1 MNYAA
6 TAKRVLKT
14 IERAG
19 KPITIVRPGTAEGWT
34 REYDPAQMRDKWT
47 HPGVEEGDPD
57 IVVYED
63 PATTP
68 IEDNTSAVEDGYVDP
83 ATTPVEDATSA
94 VEDGYNASEIDGTM
108 VQAGDR
114 RYWVP
119 AQGLA
124 EPRTIDRL
132 VDGSDSL
139 AVVSCKRVAP
149 GPVVILYEVQCR
161 G

>member
-1 MNYAA
+1 MNYTA

-47 HPGVEEGDPD
+47 HAGAKEGDPD

-68 IEDNTSAVEDGYVDP
+68 VEDN
-83 ATTPVEDATSA
+83 TSA

-119 AQGLA
+119 AEGIA

-139 AVVSCKRVAP
+139 AIVSCKRVAP

>member
-1 MNYAA
+1 MNYTA
-6 TAKRVLKT
+6 TASRILKT
-14 IERAG
+14 IQKNG
-19 KPITIVRPGTAEGWT
+19 KAIKIVRPGSATGWVQS
-34 REYDPAQMRDKWT
+34 YDPAKLQDKWT
-47 HPGVEEGDPD
+47 HAGENPGDPD

-68 IEDNTSAVEDGYVDP
+68 IEDN
-83 ATTPVEDATSA
+83 TSA

-119 AQGLA
+119 ASGLS

-132 VDGSDSL
+132 TDGSDSL
-139 AVVSCKRVAP
+139 AIISCKRVAP
-149 GPVVILYEVQCR
+149 GSVVLLYEVQCR

>member
-1 MNYAA
+1 MNYTA

-19 KPITIVRPGTAEGWT
+19 KPITIERPGTAEGWT

-47 HPGVEEGDPD
+47 HPGAEEGDPD
-57 IVVYED
+57 IVVYD
-63 PATTP
+63 
-68 IEDNTSAVEDGYVDP
+68 DP

-119 AQGLA
+119 AEGLA

-139 AVVSCKRVAP
+139 AIVSCKRVAP
-149 GPVVILYEVQCR
+149 GPVVVLYEVQCR

>member
-14 IERAG
+14 IQKNG
-19 KPITIVRPGTAEGWT
+19 KAIKIVMPGTAEGWT

-47 HPGVEEGDPD
+47 HPGAEEGDPD

-68 IEDNTSAVEDGYVDP
+68 VEDNTS
-83 ATTPVEDATSA
+83 S

-119 AQGLA
+119 AEGLA

-139 AVVSCKRVAP
+139 AIVSCKRVAP
-149 GPVVILYEVQCR
+149 GPVVVLYEVQCR

>member
-47 HPGVEEGDPD
+47 HPGEEEGDPD
-57 IVVYED
+57 VVVYED

-68 IEDNTSAVEDGYVDP
+68 IEDSTSAVEDGYKS
-83 ATTPVEDATSA
+83 E
-94 VEDGYNASEIDGTM
+94 EIDGTM

-119 AQGLA
+119 AEGLA

-139 AVVSCKRVAP
+139 AIVSCKRVAP

>member
-19 KPITIVRPGTAEGWT
+19 KPITIVRPGTADGWT
-34 REYDPAQMRDKWT
+34 REYDPTKMRDKWT
-47 HPGVEEGDPD
+47 HPGAEEGDPD

-68 IEDNTSAVEDGYVDP
+68 IEDTTSAVEDGY
-83 ATTPVEDATSA
+83 T
-94 VEDGYNASEIDGTM
+94 ASETDGTM

-119 AQGLA
+119 AEGLA

-139 AVVSCKRVAP
+139 AIVTCKRVAP

>member
-47 HPGVEEGDPD
+47 HPGAKEGDPD
-57 IVVYED
+57 VVVYED

-68 IEDNTSAVEDGYVDP
+68 IEDTTSAVEDGYKAD
-83 ATTPVEDATSA
+83 
-94 VEDGYNASEIDGTM
+94 EIDGTM
-108 VQAGDR
+108 VQQDDR

-119 AQGLA
+119 ASGLS

-132 VDGSDSL
+132 TDGSDSL
-139 AVVSCKRVAP
+139 AVISCKRVAP
-149 GPVVILYEVQCR
+149 GSVVLLYEVQCR

>member
-19 KPITIVRPGTAEGWT
+19 KPIAIVRPGTAEGWT

-47 HPGVEEGDPD
+47 HPGAEEGDPD
-57 IVVYED
+57 VVVYED

-68 IEDNTSAVEDGYVDP
+68 GEDSTSAVEDGYKAD
-83 ATTPVEDATSA
+83 
-94 VEDGYNASEIDGTM
+94 EIDGTM

-139 AVVSCKRVAP
+139 AIVSCKRVAP

>member
-1 MNYAA
+1 MNYTA

-47 HPGVEEGDPD
+47 HHGAEEGDPD
-57 IVVYED
+57 IVV
-63 PATTP
+63 
-68 IEDNTSAVEDGYVDP
+68 YVDP
-83 ATTPVEDATSA
+83 ATTPVEDNTSA

-119 AQGLA
+119 AEGLA

-139 AVVSCKRVAP
+139 AIVSCKRVAP

>member
-1 MNYAA
+1 MNYVAG
-6 TAKRVLKT
+6 AKRVLKT
-14 IERAG
+14 IEKNG

-34 REYDPAQMRDKWT
+34 RSYDPGEMRDRWT
-47 HPGVEEGDPD
+47 KPGENPGDPD

-63 PATTP
+63 PATTT
-68 IEDNTSAVEDGYVDP
+68 IEDETSAVEDGYT
-83 ATTPVEDATSA
+83 AQEA
-94 VEDGYNASEIDGTM
+94 DGTM
-108 VQAGDR
+108 VLAGDR

-119 AQGLA
+119 ARGLA

-149 GPVVILYEVQCR
+149 GPVVLLYEVQCR

>member
-6 TAKRVLKT
+6 TAKRVLNT
-14 IERAG
+14 INKNG
-19 KPITIVRPGTAEGWT
+19 KPVSIVRPGSAEGWT
-34 REYDPAQMRDKWT
+34 REFDPAQMRDKWT
-47 HPGVEEGDPD
+47 RPGEEGEPD

-68 IEDNTSAVEDGYVDP
+68 IEEKTSAVEDGYRSD
-83 ATTPVEDATSA
+83 
-94 VEDGYNASEIDGTM
+94 EIDGTM
-108 VQAGDR
+108 VQQGDR

-119 AQGLA
+119 AQRLS

-132 VDGSDSL
+132 VDGSDRLSI
-139 AVVSCKRVAP
+139 VSCKRIAP
-149 GPVVILYEVQCR
+149 GPVVLLYEVQCR

>member
-1 MNYAA
+1 MNYTA

-19 KPITIVRPGTAEGWT
+19 KPITIERPGTAEGWT

-47 HPGVEEGDPD
+47 HPGAEEGDPD
-57 IVVYED
+57 IVVYD
-63 PATTP
+63 
-68 IEDNTSAVEDGYVDP
+68 DP
-83 ATTPVEDATSA
+83 ATTPVEDNTSA

-139 AVVSCKRVAP
+139 AIVSCKRVAP
-149 GPVVILYEVQCR
+149 GPVVVLYEVQCR

>member
-34 REYDPAQMRDKWT
+34 RSYDPGEMRDKWT
-47 HPGVEEGDPD
+47 NDETGV
-57 IVVYED
+57 VVYED

-68 IEDNTSAVEDGYVDP
+68 VEDVTSAVEDGY
-83 ATTPVEDATSA
+83 TTQEA
-94 VEDGYNASEIDGTM
+94 DGTM
-108 VQAGDR
+108 VLAGDR

-119 AQGLA
+119 AEGLA

-132 VDGSDSL
+132 EDGADSL
-139 AVVSCKRVAP
+139 AIVSCKRVAP
-149 GPVVILYEVQCR
+149 GPVAILYEVQCR